1 VRDKI
6 FFIYNDFH
14 ANYLV
19 GVKKYPMLL
28 YPVMM
33 HCSKNEIPF
42 GIIIFSTKSD
52 NVLIQD
58 GFGEPYKDKFYN
70 SVYKILNLLLFK
82 KLINRFFNFKRYFYF
97 EYLIKFKNIK
107 IAICLSPKKEFCRS
121 MHHLQVKSVELNHA
135 VGYVAGSHW
144 WHRRSDFDVCRVF
157 ISLDRFSTAAMKT
170 DFARAQI
177 NSKII
182 EIKHPLY
189 SKNNFMSHTN
199 CFLEELKS
207 RTRGFEKIV
216 LFTLQW
222 GYGSDSPL
230 DLFAGIIDQGLIHKS
245 VINSIKRTE
254 ERVFWLIRI
263 HPLQTF
269 DNFTLEC
276 LNQLEKFNPNVDW
289 KLTSDCNL
297 PDLLSSTIISS
308 HLTMSSQTMYDCYY
322 FGIPSAFLCP
332 TLRKGGFYET
342 FGSNLT
348 DNGIAEILELNE
360 NDILDWIDFSE
371 LKRNFSPF
379 ELINSNNQT
388 IGISEFIETLTKRE
402 SEN

>member
-1 VRDKI
+1 
-6 FFIYNDFH
+6 
-14 ANYLV
+14 
-19 GVKKYPMLL
+19 
-28 YPVMM
+28 
-33 HCSKNEIPF
+33 
-42 GIIIFSTKSD
+42 
-52 NVLIQD
+52 
-58 GFGEPYKDKFYN
+58 
-70 SVYKILNLLLFK
+70 
-82 KLINRFFNFKRYFYF
+82 
-97 EYLIKFKNIK
+97 
-107 IAICLSPKKEFCRS
+107 
-121 MHHLQVKSVELNHA
+121 
-135 VGYVAGSHW
+135 
-144 WHRRSDFDVCRVF
+144 
-157 ISLDRFSTAAMKT
+157 
-170 DFARAQI
+170 
-177 NSKII
+177 
-182 EIKHPLY
+182 
-189 SKNNFMSHTN
+189 MSHTN

-388 IGISEFIETLTKRE
+388 IGISEFIETLTKLE